1 MRRRLLFG
9 FGLVLLVLSVLV
21 VAWQGSFNLS
31 NFNPKNPGQKLVY
44 CPTIILVFVLMVTLG
59 FMLFRELVKLYF
71 ARQSNQEGSRI
82 RTKLVMGAL
91 ALSFAP
97 VICLVLFSF
106 YVLSHS
112 LNFWFTN
119 PVDQQVGLF
128 VQMAATLQ
136 SEFQDEVDAQA
147 ALLASLSDTRLT
159 LESGARIPGFLERFA
174 KEHQAQSAEIL
185 RESGGVKLDSWSAGQ
200 PPDG

>member
-1 MRRRLLFG
+1 MQRRLLFG
-9 FGLVLLVLSVLV
+9 FGSVLLVLSVLV
-21 VAWQGSFNLS
+21 VAWQGSFNLR
-31 NFNPKNPGQKLVY
+31 NFTPTNPGQKLVY
-44 CPTIILVFVLMVTLG
+44 WPTLILIFVLMVTLG
-59 FMLFRELVKLYF
+59 YILFRDLVKLYF

-112 LNFWFTN
+112 LTFWFTN
-119 PVDQQVGLF
+119 PVDQQMALF

-136 SEFQDEVDAQA
+136 NEFQDEMDAQA
-147 ALLASLSDTRLT
+147 ALLAALPETRQA
-159 LESGARIPGFLERFA
+159 LESGARAPGFLE
-174 KEHQAQSAEIL
+174 
-185 RESGGVKLDSWSAGQ
+185 
-200 PPDG
+200 